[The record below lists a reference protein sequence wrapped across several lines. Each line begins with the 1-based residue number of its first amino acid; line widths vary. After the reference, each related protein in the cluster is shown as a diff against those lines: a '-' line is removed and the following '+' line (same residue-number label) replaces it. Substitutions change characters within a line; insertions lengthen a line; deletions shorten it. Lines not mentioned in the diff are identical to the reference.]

1 MPGGG
6 KKNKG
11 NEGENSVE
19 MGKKVKPAW
28 EKDNSLRKRSCTD
41 LPCLLI
47 FLAFI
52 GGMVREAMADPRVL
66 GTRAPGL
73 VSFIFMH
80 FLSTAR
86 EGNVFTGVCRSVH
99 NRPHAYS
106 ITAHPCWLL
115 GHFLQCGR
123 YASYWNAFLFEKKFA
138 K

>member
-28 EKDNSLRKRSCTD
+28 EEDNPLRKRSCTD

-52 GGMVREAMADPRVL
+52 GGMVRKAMADLRVL
-66 GTRAPGL
+66 GTRAPGP

-86 EGNVFTGVCRSVH
+86 KGNVFTGVCHSVH
-99 NRPHAYS
+99 SWPHAYS

-115 GHFLQCGR
+115 GHVLQCDR
-123 YASYWNAFLFEKKFA
+123 YASYRNAFLSEKKFT